1 MAETLNDG
9 DLTTALAK
17 WLDTET
23 LTGTLDKV
31 AVARADLVTHYTANT
46 KDFGYLLARFLNRIA
61 P

>member
-1 MAETLNDG
+1 MAETLNSG

-17 WLDTET
+17 WLDTKT

-31 AVARADLVTHYTANT
+31 AVARAALVTHYTAT
-46 KDFGYLLARFLNRIA
+46 TTDFGYLLARFLNRIA